1 MLAYLQLLHLIC
13 QRRSLDLFLL
23 CTVYQLF
30 LLSRVKQYKVEKDQ
44 EIFVDRLDAKAGD
57 KQAFDNVLLVNNDGK
72 IAVGKPTVDGAK
84 VEASIVDQV
93 KGDKVLVFK
102 KKKRKGYQKMNGH
115 RQQYTKIKIE
125 NIVA

>member
-1 MLAYLQLLHLIC
+1 M
-13 QRRSLDLFLL
+13 
-23 CTVYQLF
+23 
-30 LLSRVKQYKVEKDQ
+30 
-44 EIFVDRLDAKAGD
+44 
-57 KQAFDNVLLVNNDGK
+57 LLVNNDGK

-102 KKKRKGYQKMNGH
+102 RRKKEKGYQKMNGH

>member
-1 MLAYLQLLHLIC
+1 MHAI
-13 QRRSLDLFLL
+13 
-23 CTVYQLF
+23 VEIAG
-30 LLSRVKQYKVEKDQ
+30 KQYKVEKDQ

-84 VEASIVDQV
+84 VEASVVDQV
-93 KGDKVLVFK
+93 KADKVLVFK